1 MGGPLACNQPM
12 RVRFPPLPPN
22 LPGRP
27 LRSRRQ
33 SEKLDKH
40 VRLVPLAPG
49 VTVAEW
55 LRRAT
60 VDRSTR
66 VQFSPVTPFSLG
78 GSQVGK
84 ASDFE
89 SDHAEVRILP
99 SQPPFFHAGVVQRIR
114 IPGYEPG
121 DLEVQILP
129 PAPFPG
135 PSSKG
140 QGTALRRLE
149 FRFDPGR
156 AGQIF
161 TERRPTGEVPG
172 CLPGLRR
179 VRFSY
184 APPKFAAMWTS
195 WLSHPSF
202 KRVIAG
208 SNTAIAT
215 IGLKLIRMSR
225 RFLIAR
231 QRVRFSPGQP
241 SSCRVAEQVQRS
253 IVNREDVGSI
263 PTPTAMP
270 GSSAGRGDWSY
281 KPAQLSSILSPGT
294 NSGA

>member
-1 MGGPLACNQPM
+1 M
-12 RVRFPPLPPN
+12 RLWIAPREFN
-22 LPGRP
+22 S
-27 LRSRRQ
+27 LRSPHFHWEVAKLVRRLTLNQ
-33 SEKLDKH
+33 IM
-40 VRLVPLAPG
+40 
-49 VTVAEW
+49 
-55 LRRAT
+55 RR
-60 VDRSTR
+60 
-66 VQFSPVTPFSLG
+66 
-78 GSQVGK
+78 
-84 ASDFE
+84 FE
-89 SDHAEVRILP
+89 SSPP
-99 SQPPFFHAGVVQRIR
+99 SHLFFHAGVVQRIR

-208 SNTAIAT
+208 SNPAIAT
-215 IGLKLIRMSR
+215 ISM
-225 RFLIAR
+225 A
-231 QRVRFSPGQP
+231 
-241 SSCRVAEQVQRS
+241 
-253 IVNREDVGSI
+253 
-263 PTPTAMP
+263 
-270 GSSAGRGDWSY
+270 
-281 KPAQLSSILSPGT
+281 
-294 NSGA
+294 

>member
-1 MGGPLACNQPM
+1 M
-12 RVRFPPLPPN
+12 
-22 LPGRP
+22 
-27 LRSRRQ
+27 RSRRQ

-129 PAPFPG
+129 PAPFSG

-156 AGQIF
+156 AGQLL

-172 CLPGLRR
+172 CLPGRGEFDSRTLRQ
-179 VRFSY
+179 S
-184 APPKFAAMWTS
+184 
-195 WLSHPSF
+195 
-202 KRVIAG
+202 
-208 SNTAIAT
+208 
-215 IGLKLIRMSR
+215 SR
-225 RFLIAR
+225 RC
-231 QRVRFSPGQP
+231 GQ
-241 SSCRVAEQVQRS
+241 
-253 IVNREDVGSI
+253 
-263 PTPTAMP
+263 
-270 GSSAGRGDWSY
+270 AG
-281 KPAQLSSILSPGT
+281 
-294 NSGA
+294 